1 MVGTAGSK
9 MLCLSGEKNPKERL
23 EPTLPIS
30 VSDPDRKTVYTHF
43 SFFTKFFSLSYAS
56 FAFKIREV

>member
-9 MLCLSGEKNPKERL
+9 MLCLSGEKRIPKEGL
-23 EPTLPIS
+23 SLPLYPTLT
-30 VSDPDRKTVYTHF
+30 VKLDVVYTHF
-43 SFFTKFFSLSYAS
+43 SLFTKFFSLSYAS